1 MVQANHN
8 CLRVFVQHLI
18 RSNDIADTRDK
29 LLTYAAAGLL
39 TLSKGSEM
47 PRLNSVNEKE

>member
-18 RSNDIADTRDK
+18 RSNDIADDDVQT
-29 LLTYAAAGLL
+29 
-39 TLSKGSEM
+39 
-47 PRLNSVNEKE
+47 